1 MTNGFGQICS
11 WFDWPIFDI
20 PICLLQCVSH
30 LSTDG
35 INMHKRPVN
44 INPSHNLHLL
54 EQQLRSADDDERFA
68 AMRDLLPLFHAQ
80 AQQTLLHVLRYRDL
94 MPTAWIRARLLAL
107 SLPQGDVALR
117 ADERYHLR
125 EVLAALDLW
134 DNEAYLPVLLA
145 HLNELLSHSQT
156 ASPLLQECCEVL
168 LSVAP
173 ADLHTA
179 LQQHGLRLADVLT

>member
-1 MTNGFGQICS
+1 
-11 WFDWPIFDI
+11 
-20 PICLLQCVSH
+20 
-30 LSTDG
+30 
-35 INMHKRPVN
+35 MHKWPVN
-44 INPSHNLHLL
+44 TDPSLTLHLL

-80 AQQTLLHVLRYRDL
+80 AQQTLLQVLRYRDL
-94 MPTAWIRARLLAL
+94 MPTAWIHARLLAL

-134 DNEAYLPVLLA
+134 DSEAYLPVLLA

-156 ASPLLQECCEVL
+156 ASPLLRECCEVL

-179 LQQHGLRLADVLT
+179 LQQHDLRLADVLA

>member
-1 MTNGFGQICS
+1 
-11 WFDWPIFDI
+11 
-20 PICLLQCVSH
+20 
-30 LSTDG
+30 
-35 INMHKRPVN
+35 MHKRPVN
-44 INPSHNLHLL
+44 TDPSLTLHLL
-54 EQQLRSADDDERFA
+54 EQQLRSADDDERFT

-80 AQQTLLHVLRYRDL
+80 AQQTLLRVLRYRDL
-94 MPTAWIRARLLAL
+94 MPTAWIRTRLLAL

-134 DNEAYLPVLLA
+134 DSEAYLPVLLA

-156 ASPLLQECCEVL
+156 ASPLLRECCEVL

-179 LQQHGLRLADVLT
+179 LQQHGWRLADVLA